1 MRIRYVI
8 ISTVAIFI
16 LIIFAISLNRDSTY
30 STENLIGKK
39 IENFNS
45 KDFYTKEIRDSKILK
60 IKDFSLL
67 NYWASW
73 CAPCKTE
80 HSELMQLSRKENLNI
95 VGINFKDKKGQAE
108 QFLKQLGN
116 PYDYLL
122 IDQDGKFSINLGVY
136 GIPESILLNKDLK
149 IMKKFI
155 GPLNSEN
162 VLEIIKVIQ
171 K

>member
-1 MRIRYVI
+1 MRMKYVI
-8 ISTVAIFI
+8 ISVVVIFI
-16 LIIFAISLNRDSTY
+16 LIIFAISLNRDSIY
-30 STENLIGKK
+30 STEKLIGKK

-60 IKDFSLL
+60 TKDFSLI

-73 CAPCKTE
+73 CAPCRVE
-80 HSELMQLSRKENLNI
+80 HSELMQLSRKENLNMI
-95 VGINFKDKKGQAE
+95 GINFKDKKGEAE
-108 QFLKQLGN
+108 QFLKELGN

-171 K
+171 

>member
-45 KDFYTKEIRDSKILK
+45 QDFYTKEIRDSKILK

>member
-95 VGINFKDKKGQAE
+95 VGINYKDKKGQAE

-155 GPLNSEN
+155 GPLNSEK

>member
-8 ISTVAIFI
+8 ISAVAIFI

-60 IKDFSLL
+60 IKDFSLI

-73 CAPCKTE
+73 CAPCRAE
-80 HSELMQLSRKENLNI
+80 HSELMQLSKKENLNI
-95 VGINFKDKKGQAE
+95 IGINFKDKKNEAE
-108 QFLKQLGN
+108 QFLKELGN
-116 PYDYLL
+116 PYDHLL
-122 IDQDGKFSINLGVY
+122 IDQDGRFSINLGVY
-136 GIPESILLNKDLK
+136 GIPESILLNKELK
-149 IMKKFI
+149 ILKKFI
-155 GPLNSEN
+155 GPLDSKR
-162 VLEIIKVIQ
+162 VIEIIEVIQ
-171 K
+171 

>member
-136 GIPESILLNKDLK
+136 GIPESIFLNKDLK

>member
-8 ISTVAIFI
+8 ISAVAIFI

-60 IKDFSLL
+60 IKDFSLI

-73 CAPCKTE
+73 CAPCRVE

-95 VGINFKDKKGQAE
+95 IGINFKDKKGEAE
-108 QFLKQLGN
+108 QFLKELGN

-171 K
+171 